1 MHKDT
6 IFLQNITLLAVIL
19 VMTKFKAIISTLVLI
34 CATSVSAQ
42 TLDTKALA
50 EFSPATMRQ
59 TFDVCKY
66 VKLTPEQ
73 QVKLAKAI
81 EKENAFFIK
90 AINNNEGVLTTK
102 GNNQL
107 GKMRDNTLKSI
118 LDDEQIQQYW
128 RGVYN
133 AEAMAEGAAI
143 ANTLQKKYGLTDQN
157 WKFINVAFYKIA
169 LDTRMLKKVMADQPK
184 KAAKMIAEL
193 RDEQLKSIEEKGGI
207 RVNPDKMTVKVV
219 REFDPNALIKE

>member
-1 MHKDT
+1 
-6 IFLQNITLLAVIL
+6 
-19 VMTKFKAIISTLVLI
+19 
-34 CATSVSAQ
+34 
-42 TLDTKALA
+42 
-50 EFSPATMRQ
+50 
-59 TFDVCKY
+59 
-66 VKLTPEQ
+66 
-73 QVKLAKAI
+73 
-81 EKENAFFIK
+81 
-90 AINNNEGVLTTK
+90 
-102 GNNQL
+102 
-107 GKMRDNTLKSI
+107 
-118 LDDEQIQQYW
+118 
-128 RGVYN
+128 
-133 AEAMAEGAAI
+133 MAEGAAI